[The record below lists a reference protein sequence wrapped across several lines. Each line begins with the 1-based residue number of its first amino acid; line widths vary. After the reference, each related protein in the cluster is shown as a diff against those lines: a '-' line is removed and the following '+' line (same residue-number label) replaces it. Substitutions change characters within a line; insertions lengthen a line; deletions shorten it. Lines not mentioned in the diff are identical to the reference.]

1 MSINIRSRRTHR
13 EILDVA
19 WDLIAERGADVS
31 MVEIARAAGISRQAV
46 YVHFGS
52 RAGLLMAL
60 VRRADERLRI
70 HESFGEAM
78 RAATPEERLDRWL
91 TAWFEFVPAIL
102 PVARD
107 LIRLRPTDPDAAS
120 AWEDRMTELRG
131 WLRDLVSGIA
141 KEDALRPDWTVEQAT
156 DYLWAA
162 SSVQMW
168 ALLAGERNWPAA
180 GTADVLRQTLSAT
193 LLQRRPGAG

>member
-1 MSINIRSRRTHR
+1 
-13 EILDVA
+13 
-19 WDLIAERGADVS
+19 

-46 YVHFGS
+46 YIHFGS

-91 TAWFEFVPAIL
+91 AAWFEFVPAIL

-120 AWEDRMTELRG
+120 AWEDRMTDLRG
-131 WLRDLVSGIA
+131 WLRELVAGIA

-180 GTADVLRQTLSAT
+180 GTAHILRRTLSAT
-193 LLQRRPGAG
+193 LLQRRPGSG